1 MKLRNKVMLVIG
13 LVWAGFAVIIY
24 FGANLS
30 LIRSF
35 QTLES
40 VRVKDDVNRVTEAMN
55 AKADSVAKVAANYSK
70 WTGAY
75 LYISGNAPRFAQENI
90 TPVALQ
96 NVGIHLMSY
105 WDKAGRFVGG
115 IAIDEQGK
123 QTVMPNLGDHIRN
136 SALTNLKFPRD
147 VRSGFYRIGDAL
159 YIFGESTIT
168 DTDQLRPVTGMVV
181 IGEKLTQAFREELV
195 KTTRI
200 RFQYFT
206 LDEALKNPSITNEVK
221 LLLDHPSQAQWESE
235 SDNLMKVFYILK
247 DISGQP
253 IGVIVMER
261 PQDIISSGHV
271 AINYFM
277 KGFIILGLIFTGL
290 MIYIFRVIIIRRL
303 EKLAHEVYEIASN
316 ARVWRRVTVTGKDE
330 LSYVSNQ
337 INEMLSVIDKAH
349 NKLETQVEERT
360 QALSDEII
368 TRKRFEKELLD
379 HKEYLK
385 KMAHFDKLTNLPNQ
399 ILFNEKFN
407 DALITKNEAGSKLAL
422 LFLDLDNFKRVNDAL
437 SHRVGDQL
445 LKQMSARFEKIIQ
458 GLDLCARAG
467 GDEFIFMI
475 YHSENQALLEKKCDE
490 LLQICRDPI
499 KVMDHEFYMSASIGV
514 SLFPDHGESLEDL
527 QMNADI
533 AMYYAK
539 RSGGNAAVIYR
550 EEMSKHNNH
559 NIKLE
564 AAIRRGI
571 KEKEFVVYFQPKFSL
586 KQETIVSAEAL
597 MRWHHPELGFVTPDQ
612 FIPYAEESGLIL
624 QLGEYILRETCR
636 INKEWQ
642 TKGYDP
648 IAVAVNV
655 SIKQLLNQDIV
666 AMVKDALEQSGLA
679 PAYLEIEVTESAIM
693 QNMQVITE
701 KLHQLAALGVKIA
714 IDDFGTGS
722 TTIKHL
728 RDFPISV
735 VKIDQSF
742 IKGLPQNQ
750 NDIFITNAIIGLAH
764 NLGVNV
770 VAEGVETVEQFEFLA
785 EHGCDLIQGYLVGRP
800 VRDYKFEGM
809 LTKEKTPL

>member
-13 LVWAGFAVIIY
+13 LIWAGFAIFIY
-24 FGANLS
+24 FGANFS

-35 QTLES
+35 QALES

-55 AKADSVAKVAANYSK
+55 VKADSVSKVAANYSK

-75 LYISGNAPRFAQENI
+75 LYLSGNAPRFAQENI

-96 NVGIHLMSY
+96 NVGIHIMSY
-105 WDKAGRFVGG
+105 WDSAGRFVGG
-115 IAIDEQGK
+115 AAIDEQGR
-123 QTVMPNLGDHIRN
+123 QTVMPNLSEHVRN
-136 SALTNLKFPRD
+136 SALTHLKRPQD
-147 VRSGFYRIGDAL
+147 VRSGFYRIGNAIYL
-159 YIFGESTIT
+159 MGESTVT
-168 DTDQLRPVTGMVV
+168 DTDQLKPVTGIVLV
-181 IGEKLTQAFREELV
+181 GEKLTSEFRDELI

-200 RFQYFT
+200 HFQYYT
-206 LDEALKNPSITNEVK
+206 LDDALKNPAISGEVK
-221 LLLDHPSQAQWESE
+221 LLLDDPSKTQWKSE
-235 SDNLMKVFYILK
+235 SDNLMKVYYLLK
-247 DISGQP
+247 DISDQP
-253 IGVIVMER
+253 VGVIVMDR
-261 PQDIISSGHV
+261 PQDIISSGRA
-271 AINYFM
+271 AISYFM
-277 KGFIILGLIFTGL
+277 KGFIILGLIFTAL
-290 MIYIFRVIIIRRL
+290 MIYVFRVIIIRRL

-316 ARVWRRVTVTGKDE
+316 ARVWRRVTVSGKDE

-337 INEMLSVIDKAH
+337 INEMLAVIDKIH

-368 TRKRFEKELLD
+368 TRKRFEKELSD

-385 KMAHFDKLTNLPNQ
+385 KMAHFDSLTNLPNQ

-407 DALITKNEAGSKLAL
+407 EALTTKNEKGNKLAL

-437 SHRVGDQL
+437 SHRVGDLL
-445 LKQMSARFEKIIQ
+445 LKQMSSRFEGKTKD
-458 GLDLCARAG
+458 LDLCARAG

-475 YHSENQALLEKKCDE
+475 YHSENQQALEKKCDE
-490 LLQICRDPI
+490 LLKVCRDPI
-499 KVMDHEFYMSASIGV
+499 KVMDHELYMTASIGV
-514 SLFPDHGESLEDL
+514 SLFPDHGASLEDL

-539 RSGGNAAVIYR
+539 RSGGNASVIYR
-550 EEMSKHNNH
+550 AEMSQHNNH

-564 AAIRRGI
+564 AAIRHGI

-586 KQETIVSAEAL
+586 KHQTIVSAEAL

-642 TKGYDP
+642 VKGYDP
-648 IAVAVNV
+648 ITVAVNV

-666 AMVKDALEQSGLA
+666 AIVKDALEKSGLA
-679 PAYLEIEVTESAIM
+679 PAYLEVEVTESAIM
-693 QNMQVITE
+693 QNMQVVTE
-701 KLHQLAALGVKIA
+701 KLHQLASLGVKIA

-764 NLGVNV
+764 NLGVHV

-785 EHGCDLIQGYLVGRP
+785 DYGCDLVQGYLVGRP
-800 VRDYKFEGM
+800 VRDYKFEG
-809 LTKEKTPL
+809 LLAKEKTT